1 MGGGKERV
9 TGMKKEARKTLW
21 AFGVEIVIY
30 SVLVVIYFLLVLRFV
45 AQSLL
50 GLEQHHIVLYGV
62 VAIALIVGQ
71 AVLLE
76 IITTRLLRFLRGRSE

>member
-1 MGGGKERV
+1 
-9 TGMKKEARKTLW
+9 MKKEARKTLW

-50 GLEQHHIVLYGV
+50 NLEQHHIVLYGV
-62 VAIALIVGQ
+62 VAITLIVGQ